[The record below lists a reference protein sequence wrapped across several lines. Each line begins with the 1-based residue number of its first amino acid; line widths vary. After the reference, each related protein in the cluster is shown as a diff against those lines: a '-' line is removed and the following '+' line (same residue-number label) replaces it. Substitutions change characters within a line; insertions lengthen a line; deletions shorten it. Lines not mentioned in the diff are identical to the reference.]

1 MDMARL
7 NLFTELSYMEDT
19 LDERTELS
27 ILRTHYRFSARS
39 PVLLLLVA
47 FNLAQ
52 LSDNGQRFL
61 ATALVLVILCELLA
75 WPLYQLSAGVYHVE
89 IDTNPLREG
98 LPPRSNMFFGV
109 LLAAQVLA
117 GGLIPLALCMP
128 LPSLPAGAVLG
139 GLYLLGVAGSY
150 LAFCLAHNRY
160 VNRQKPELPPCGRQN
175 GAALMALALLA
186 AAGVSLLAAGVF

>member
-1 MDMARL
+1 MARL

-47 FNLAQ
+47 FNLTQ
-52 LSDNGQRFL
+52 LSDKGQKFL
-61 ATALVLVILCELLA
+61 PTALGLVILCLVLA

-98 LPPRSNMFFGV
+98 LPPRTNVYFSV
-109 LLAAQVLA
+109 LLAVHILA
-117 GGLIPLALCMP
+117 GGLVPLLVWLLFAV
-128 LPSLPAGAVLG
+128 PSAPVAG

-175 GAALMALALLA
+175 GAALLALALLA
-186 AAGVSLLAAGVF
+186 AAGVALLAAGVF